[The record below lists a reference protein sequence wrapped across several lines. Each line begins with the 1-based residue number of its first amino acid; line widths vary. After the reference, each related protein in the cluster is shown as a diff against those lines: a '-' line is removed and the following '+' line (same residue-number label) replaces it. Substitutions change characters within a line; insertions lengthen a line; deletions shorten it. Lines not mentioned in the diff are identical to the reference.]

1 MQEITRPPS
10 LSTIATDKLRQAIIE
25 GTFKL
30 GDNLS
35 ENELADLLSISKT
48 PVRHALAQM
57 KVEGLVEVRPQKG
70 TYVFSLDSVDLPKFA
85 EHRIILEQA
94 ALDLAIKR
102 NLKPLI
108 TTLEQITAQMPQ
120 AHETKSFRDFLA
132 LDAEYHNAF
141 FSFCDNEYLCESYSM
156 ITAKHRAISAYLGE
170 NIVKKDM
177 ALQEHYQMLDLLNS
191 DDPKA
196 AIELLATHIRHC
208 TNTKANAN

>member
-10 LSTIATDKLRQAIIE
+10 LSTIATDKLRQAIIK

-30 GDNLS
+30 GDSLS
-35 ENELADLLSISKT
+35 ENELADRLSISKT

-70 TYVFSLDSVDLPKFA
+70 TYVFSLDSVDLPKFT

-108 TTLEQITAQMPQ
+108 AKLEEISSQMPK
-120 AHETKSFRDFLA
+120 ARESESFQEFLA
-132 LDAEYHNAF
+132 LDAEYHKAF
-141 FSFCDNEYLCESYSM
+141 FVYCENEYLLESYSM
-156 ITAKHRAISAYLGE
+156 ITAKHRAISAFLGE
-170 NIVKKDM
+170 HIVKQDK
-177 ALQEHYQMLDLLNS
+177 ALQEHHQLLQCLKDN
-191 DDPKA
+191 DAEGAVK
-196 AIELLATHIRHC
+196 LLSTHIRNC
-208 TNTKANAN
+208 TNTKSGT

>member
-25 GTFKL
+25 GSFKL
-30 GDNLS
+30 GESLS
-35 ENELADLLSISKT
+35 ENELAERLSISKT

-85 EHRIILEQA
+85 EHRIVLEQA

-108 TTLEQITAQMPQ
+108 KKLEEISSKMPK
-120 AHETKSFRDFLA
+120 ARESKSFREFLA
-132 LDAEYHNAF
+132 LDVEYHNAF
-141 FSFCDNEYLCESYSM
+141 FTFCENEYLLDSYSM

-170 NIVKKDM
+170 NIVKKDK
-177 ALQEHYQMLDLLNS
+177 ALQEHYQLLEHLKSNT
-191 DDPKA
+191 PTA
-196 AIELLATHIRHC
+196 AIALLATHIQHC
-208 TNTKANAN
+208 TNTKVDS